1 MDLTEKLFS
10 FIADKLDTDP
20 DYPFSDGGKNA
31 VFRHRGN
38 GKWFAVFLRGVP
50 RAKLGCGEGKT
61 DVVNFKCDPLFSG
74 SARELPGVYPAY
86 HMNKEH
92 WVSVALDEADE
103 ETLCALACMS
113 YDLTFPKVRGRVET
127 KGEKG
132 VRAAPINARA
142 LPGGRRGYAD
152 SADVRRSRN

>member
-10 FIADKLDTDP
+10 FIADKLDADP

-38 GKWFAVFLRGVP
+38 GKWFAVLLRGVP

-74 SARELPGVYPAY
+74 SAWELPGVYPAY

-127 KGEKG
+127 KGKKG
-132 VRAAPINARA
+132 DRAAPINARA

-152 SADVRRSRN
+152 SAVFRRGRK

>member
-10 FIADKLDTDP
+10 FIADKLDADP

-61 DVVNFKCDPLFSG
+61 DVVNFKCAPLFSG

-127 KGEKG
+127 KGKKG
-132 VRAAPINARA
+132 GSRC
-142 LPGGRRGYAD
+142 AD
-152 SADVRRSRN
+152 

>member
-1 MDLTEKLFS
+1 MNLTEKLFS
-10 FIADKLDTDP
+10 FIADKLDTDL

-61 DVVNFKCDPLFSG
+61 DVANFKCDPLFSG

-127 KGEKG
+127 KEKK
-132 VRAAPINARA
+132 RDSRC
-142 LPGGRRGYAD
+142 AD
-152 SADVRRSRN
+152 

>member
-38 GKWFAVFLRGVP
+38 GKWFAVLLRGVP

-127 KGEKG
+127 KGKKG
-132 VRAAPINARA
+132 ARAAPINARA

-152 SADVRRSRN
+152 SADARRSRN

>member
-1 MDLTEKLFS
+1 MNLTEKLFS

-127 KGEKG
+127 KGKKG
-132 VRAAPINARA
+132 TRTDRINARA

-152 SADVRRSRN
+152 SADARRSRN